1 MRAEREIK
9 KKQNY
14 CAEISES
21 NKDTDTEDADNK
33 DRKMGKREMLM
44 EN

>member
-1 MRAEREIK
+1 MTAGREIK

-14 CAEISES
+14 CAGISES
-21 NKDTDTEDADNK
+21 NKDTEDADNK